1 MSDLATLDLLL
12 RAAAV
17 ALAVAAAS
25 AIAVHPRHN
34 RAAIWAALVVGGMGA
49 FMIASAPGVQ
59 EKLGLAAYFF
69 NAWCLATPAAAW
81 MLARALFR
89 EAPPRIKPLALV
101 GVITWVTV
109 AMIGD
114 YGRTGSGPMGA
125 FPKDALWLL
134 VFGRVLGL
142 GFLFSACALAIA
154 HWRADLVEHRRRARA
169 GFVVVFGAMFVTLAT
184 SDLIFGGH
192 GAPLWLLFV
201 AHTLFVAFALVL
213 LIYFVRGGL
222 AELFSE
228 PAAAAAPAS
237 LALVRN
243 DAAEAALAAQL
254 VEAMDKRKLWKRD
267 GLSIA
272 ALAAELGTQEYRL
285 RRAINR
291 RLGYRNFNE
300 FLHDYRLKEI
310 AARLADPAER
320 HLPVLTLALDG
331 GYGSIGPFNAA
342 FKARFGVTP
351 TQFRNQQALVRK
363 SASRDA
369 AS

>member
-17 ALAVAAAS
+17 ALAVAVAS
-25 AIAVHPRHN
+25 AIAFHPQRN

-49 FMIASAPGVQ
+49 FMIASVPDVH
-59 EKLGLAAYFF
+59 ETLGPAAYFF

-89 EAPPRIKPLALV
+89 EEPPRIEPLALV
-101 GVITWVTV
+101 GFMTWVTI

-114 YGRTGSGPMGA
+114 YGRFGSGPMSV
-125 FPKDALWLL
+125 FPEGGLWLL
-134 VFGRVLGL
+134 VFARVVGL
-142 GFLFSACALAIA
+142 GFLFGACALAIA

-169 GFVVVFGAMFVTLAT
+169 GFVVVFGAMFVSLAT
-184 SDLIFGGH
+184 SDLIFGRH
-192 GAPLWLLFV
+192 GAPLWLLVV
-201 AHTLFVAFALVL
+201 AHMMFVVFALAL

-222 AELFSE
+222 AELFSD

-243 DAAEAALAAQL
+243 DAVETALAAQL
-254 VEAMDKRKLWKRD
+254 VEAMDKRKLWKRE

-272 ALAAELGTQEYRL
+272 ALAADLGTQEYRL
-285 RRAINR
+285 RRVINR